1 MYWLSHREC
10 KAEKEKVL
18 KEAGVKEDDEDEKH
32 DFLKDHL
39 KKPSL
44 MKRLIKWNISWNKV

>member
-44 MKRLIKWNISWNKV
+44 MKRLIK